1 MDKFNNMQIF
11 CRIVELGT
19 FAAVAREKQLSAMM
33 ISKYMAQ
40 LEKSLGVSLLNRTT
54 RQLSLTEA
62 GEDYYLRC
70 KQLLEDLSE
79 LEEHTTQL
87 GRHVKGTL
95 KISTPIDFGGIYMA
109 AAIDAYHQ
117 QYPEV
122 AISMVLDNGSVHLSS
137 GKVDVAIRVTD
148 CVEPGII
155 ARRINDTT
163 LCNYASPIYL
173 QRYGAPRSIDELST
187 HRCLHYSNTPH
198 RDNWIFNV
206 DGELRKIK
214 LPWHFACNNGRVL
227 CQAAALGMGIVQ
239 APAFAAQ
246 SYVDNGKL
254 VEILDTYCVP
264 NISVYATYLQRRFLP
279 AKLTTF
285 VDFLVDYFKDHEAFS
300 QTRKPTDQIPTLTAR
315 R

>member
-19 FAAVAREKQLSAMM
+19 FAAVAREKHLSAMM
-33 ISKYMAQ
+33 ISKYVAQ
-40 LEKSLGVSLLNRTT
+40 LEKLLGVSLLNRTT

-95 KISTPIDFGGIYMA
+95 KISTPIDFGGIHMV
-109 AAIDAYHQ
+109 AAIDAYHR

-122 AISMVLDNGSVHLSS
+122 AISMALDNGRVSLSS
-137 GKVDVAIRVTD
+137 GKFDVAIRVTD
-148 CVEPGII
+148 CVEPGIV
-155 ARRINDTT
+155 ARRINDTM
-163 LCNYASPIYL
+163 LCNYASPEYL
-173 QRYGAPRSIDELST
+173 QQFGVPQSIDELNA
-187 HRCLHYSNTPH
+187 HRCLHYNDTPH

-206 DGELRKIK
+206 GGELRKIK
-214 LPWHFACNNGRVL
+214 LPWRFASNNGRVL
-227 CQAAALGMGIVQ
+227 CQAAALGMGIIQ
-239 APAFAAQ
+239 APAFSAQ
-246 SYVDNGKL
+246 SYLESGKL
-254 VEILDTYCVP
+254 VEILSAYCVP
-264 NISVYATYLQRRFLP
+264 NICVYATYLQRRFLP

-285 VDFLVDYFKDHEAFS
+285 VDFLIEYFKDHEAFN
-300 QTRKPTDQIPTLTAR
+300 QARHRVGKTTAITKR
-315 R
+315 Y